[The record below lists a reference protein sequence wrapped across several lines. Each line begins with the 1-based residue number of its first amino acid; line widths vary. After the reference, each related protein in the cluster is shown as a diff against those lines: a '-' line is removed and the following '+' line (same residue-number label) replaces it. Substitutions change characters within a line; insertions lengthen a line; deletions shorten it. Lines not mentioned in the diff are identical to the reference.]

1 MVIIIFLF
9 RAILGSFGSVDE
21 YTVPEVTG
29 MTQEEAEDLLE
40 EQGLDTVFTLDYQGS
55 EESKDVDAGDIL
67 RQSPEA
73 DKAVK
78 KPDEEL
84 LTIKIWVSSGMEEDV
99 MPDLV
104 SSKNYS
110 LASARLEMAD
120 LLKKYDIEIEEAGQ
134 EPSDDVEA
142 GMILS
147 TDPAPGEPLEEGRNI
162 QVIISSGKEKV
173 KVPPFKDMQI
183 DTALKQLPTLGLA
196 EGKISE
202 EESDK
207 PKGTILEQSIP
218 ADSEVEKDTEIDFVI
233 SSGPSTG
240 EEGGSSDSGSQGT
253 DSITVPL
260 PTDQDS
266 GRITVYING
275 ESVYDSDLNFRDL
288 NWTFFHT
295 FDGSGTAEA
304 EVYLDGAPYKTY
316 SLDFSNG

>member
-1 MVIIIFLF
+1 
-9 RAILGSFGSVDE
+9 
-21 YTVPEVTG
+21 
-29 MTQEEAEDLLE
+29 
-40 EQGLDTVFTLDYQGS
+40 
-55 EESKDVDAGDIL
+55 
-67 RQSPEA
+67 
-73 DKAVK
+73 
-78 KPDEEL
+78 
-84 LTIKIWVSSGMEEDV
+84 
-99 MPDLV
+99 
-104 SSKNYS
+104 
-110 LASARLEMAD
+110 
-120 LLKKYDIEIEEAGQ
+120 
-134 EPSDDVEA
+134 
-142 GMILS
+142 
-147 TDPAPGEPLEEGRNI
+147 
-162 QVIISSGKEKV
+162 
-173 KVPPFKDMQI
+173 MQI